1 MPEGLYIPF
10 DHIFLL
16 VPQSRMIERDS
27 LKYFLF
33 KVDFF
38 DPTFDSDMI
47 FGGCGALIFVIDAQV
62 DISFNFLAKIVFFK
76 VFNDPSQ
83 IFIPFAKFQF

>member
-1 MPEGLYIPF
+1 
-10 DHIFLL
+10 
-16 VPQSRMIERDS
+16 
-27 LKYFLF
+27 
-33 KVDFF
+33 
-38 DPTFDSDMI
+38 MI

-62 DISFNFLAKIVFFK
+62 DTFFNFLAKIVFLK